1 MVAIQFQLSCSGYG
15 GLRRK
20 NILKRR
26 LIMKRL
32 TALVAAGIIAFSA
45 AQAQAVD
52 PDKPLKLP
60 GTVTIVAF
68 DQLEATA
75 LALHPGSS
83 LLDTDLDEA
92 YGKYVYQV
100 ELEDADGIEWE
111 VELDALTGHVLK
123 NHQDT

>member
-1 MVAIQFQLSCSGYG
+1 
-15 GLRRK
+15 
-20 NILKRR
+20 
-26 LIMKRL
+26 MKRL
-32 TALVAAGIIAFSA
+32 TALFAAGIIAA
-45 AQAQAVD
+45 MTAQAQAVD

-75 LALHPGSS
+75 LALHPGAT

-92 YGKYVYQV
+92 YGKYLYQV

-111 VELDALTGHVLK
+111 VELDALSGHVLK

>member
-1 MVAIQFQLSCSGYG
+1 
-15 GLRRK
+15 
-20 NILKRR
+20 
-26 LIMKRL
+26 MKRL

>member
-1 MVAIQFQLSCSGYG
+1 MVAIQFQLSCDAYR

-26 LIMKRL
+26 FTMKRL
-32 TALVAAGIIAFSA
+32 TALVAAGIIASTA
-45 AQAQAVD
+45 AQARAVD
-52 PDKPLKLP
+52 PDKPLKIP

-68 DQLEATA
+68 EQLEATA
-75 LALHPGSS
+75 LALHPGST

-92 YGKYVYQV
+92 YGKYLYQV

-111 VELDALTGHVLK
+111 VELDALTGRVLK

>member
-1 MVAIQFQLSCSGYG
+1 
-15 GLRRK
+15 
-20 NILKRR
+20 
-26 LIMKRL
+26 MKRL
-32 TALVAAGIIAFSA
+32 TALFAAGIIAA
-45 AQAQAVD
+45 MTAQAQAVD

-75 LALHPGSS
+75 LALHPGST

-92 YGKYVYQV
+92 YGKYLYQV

-111 VELDALTGHVLK
+111 VELDALSGHVLK

>member
-1 MVAIQFQLSCSGYG
+1 
-15 GLRRK
+15 
-20 NILKRR
+20 
-26 LIMKRL
+26 MKRL
-32 TALVAAGIIAFSA
+32 TALFAAGIIAA
-45 AQAQAVD
+45 MTAQAQAVD

-75 LALHPGSS
+75 LALHPGAT

-92 YGKYVYQV
+92 YGKYLYQV
-100 ELEDADGIEWE
+100 ELEDANGIEWE
-111 VELDALTGHVLK
+111 VELDALTGQVLK